1 MITIVLQ
8 KVGLVNNMKKP
19 FNHPS
24 WSKNAVIYELN
35 LRQFSME
42 GTIKAAAKQLPRL
55 KELGVD
61 IIWLMPI
68 NPIGKKN
75 RKGSLGSY
83 YSISNYKKVN
93 PEFGTKG
100 DLKSFVNFAHK
111 LGLKVIV
118 DWVPNHTAWD
128 HHWVKEHPEY
138 YLKND
143 KGQIHAYTMKGE
155 HGVETWEDVV
165 GLDYSNKKLWK
176 DMTEAM
182 EYWIKEVKLD
192 GYRCDVAGL
201 LPLAFWNQ
209 LRHRLD
215 KIKKVFMLAEWSAP
229 NLHEKAFDMTYDWPF
244 NFLMQDIAQG
254 KKDVLE
260 IKKYLA
266 SRYKEYP
273 VDAYRMQFVSNH
285 DRNSWNYDD
294 LSMFGEG
301 LKAHFL
307 LTYVMDGMP
316 LIYNGQE
323 SLLDKKI
330 AFFEK
335 DPINWRKYEYSPYLK
350 ALNSL
355 RHKEKALW
363 SGQFGAKIKILPAT
377 TKSVL
382 VASKVNGNSK
392 INVWINFS
400 DKNQK
405 VVINRKE
412 TTLKPFEYV
421 VHVNNKEVK
430 L

>member
-1 MITIVLQ
+1 MA
-8 KVGLVNNMKKP
+8 KP
-19 FNHPS
+19 FNHVS

-35 LRQFSME
+35 LRQFSKA
-42 GTIKAAAKQLPRL
+42 GTIKAASKELPRL

-93 PEFGTKG
+93 PEFGTES
-100 DLKSFVNFAHK
+100 DLKSFVNQAHK

-143 KGQIHAYTMKGE
+143 KGEIHAYTMKGP
-155 HGVETWEDVV
+155 HGVETWEDVI
-165 GLDYSNKKLWK
+165 GLNYKNKALWK
-176 DMTEAM
+176 AMIDAM
-182 EYWIKEVKLD
+182 EYWIKKVDLD

-201 LPLAFWNQ
+201 LPIAFWNQ
-209 LRHRLD
+209 AVPQLN
-215 KIKKVFMLAEWSAP
+215 KIKKVFMLAEWSSP
-229 NLHEKAFDMTYDWPF
+229 DLHKQAFDMTYDWPF
-244 NFLMQDIAQG
+244 NFLMQDIAKG
-254 KKDVLE
+254 KKNVLD
-260 IKKYLA
+260 IKKYLKQ
-266 SRYKEYP
+266 RYKEYP

-294 LSMFGEG
+294 VSMFGKA
-301 LKAHFL
+301 LKANFV

-335 DPINWRKYEYSPYLK
+335 DPINWRKYEYTPFLQK
-350 ALNSL
+350 LNAL

-363 SGQFGAKIKILPAT
+363 GGQFGGMIKILPSS
-377 TKSVL
+377 TKTLL
-382 VASKVNGNSK
+382 VAIKQKDKSKVQ
-392 INVWINFS
+392 VWINFA
-400 DKNQK
+400 DKTQAVKVYGKSLTLMPFGYHIIANGK
-405 VVINRKE
+405 VVE
-412 TTLKPFEYV
+412 L
-421 VHVNNKEVK
+421 
-430 L
+430 